1 MNIFAGITDLAEFA
15 RLLVQAADA
24 VPELRVPIVARLIG
38 RNLDDARQILGA
50 SALAVT
56 LEPDLDRALAL
67 TLATLDAKGAQ
78 PWIARCSIRPC
89 PSSSRASPAVPAAP
103 MRN

>member
-1 MNIFAGITDLAEFA
+1 M
-15 RLLVQAADA
+15 
-24 VPELRVPIVARLIG
+24 PIVARLIG
-38 RNLDDARQILGA
+38 RNLDEARQILAA

-67 TLATLDAKGAQ
+67 TLATLDGKGVQ
-78 PWIARCSIRPC
+78 PWIAPCSIRPC
-89 PSSSRASPAVPAAP
+89 RSSSRASPGAPAAP